1 MKINPNN
8 IKSQTFSTSF
18 RGFDKTEVKTFLN
31 NLSDDLTD
39 ILLENENL
47 KKELEYHKAKN
58 SEYVKIEK
66 NLQEVLLKT
75 QDEAEKRLEDAQKEA
90 NNIIAKAKKE
100 AEELINETKN
110 KIKQLEE
117 EIDLLENRKMLLII
131 KLKNFLSLQ
140 ADLLK
145 VDLSKNDKTQDKNS
159 ELNNENAPTDN
170 TPKSTQEN
178 KS

>member
-1 MKINPNN
+1 M
-8 IKSQTFSTSF
+8 
-18 RGFDKTEVKTFLN
+18 
-31 NLSDDLTD
+31 
-39 ILLENENL
+39 ENENL

-90 NNIIAKAKKE
+90 NNIIAKAKNE
-100 AEELINETKN
+100 AEVLLNQTKN

-145 VDLSKNDKTQDKNS
+145 IELSKNDNSQDKNS
-159 ELNNENAPTDN
+159 ELNNENQPTNN
-170 TPKSTQEN
+170 TQ
-178 KS
+178 